1 MKTLRL
7 ITGDQLSRDISAL
20 EDIDPGNDLVFMAEI
35 EDEITSVQHHK
46 QKIVL
51 VLSAMRH
58 FAEALRTEG
67 INVDY
72 IYLEE
77 EGNTGSFSGELLRAI
92 KRHQV
97 EKVIVT
103 EPSEW
108 RVWKMMREFSSTPGI
123 QVEIRTDNRFLC
135 SHDEFS
141 RWASGRKAMRM
152 EHFYR
157 WMRRQTGWLMKDSK
171 PEGGKWNFDA
181 MNRRTLPRNLEIPP
195 RRRVKPDDT
204 TKVVMEL
211 IESRF
216 PAHFGDLETF
226 AWAVTREGAL
236 EALRDFIERRLYS
249 FGDYQDAMK
258 SGENFIFHSALSP
271 YLNLGLLTPREV
283 CLEVIQA
290 YNQGK
295 APLHSVE
302 GFLRQIIGWREYIRG
317 FYWMHMPDYQKTNYF
332 AADRPLPSFYWTG
345 ETDLNCMREA
355 IETTRRNAYA
365 HHIQRLMITGNFALL
380 AGINPAEVEEWY
392 LIVYADAF
400 EWVEL
405 PNTHSMALYADGG
418 LLSSKPYSA
427 SGAYINRMSDYC
439 STCVYNPKTRLG
451 SKACPFNYLY
461 WNFLM
466 VNEELLKNNPRMG
479 LTYRNLNRMDNERRI
494 MIKEQTEDFLARLD
508 SKY

>member
-7 ITGDQLSRDISAL
+7 IMGDQLSRDISAL
-20 EDIDPGNDLVFMAEI
+20 ADLDPDHDLVLMVEV
-35 EDEITSVQHHK
+35 EDEITAVKHHK

-51 VLSAMRH
+51 ILSAMRH
-58 FAEALRTEG
+58 FADNLRAEG

-72 IYLEE
+72 IDLEE
-77 EGNTGSFSGELLRAI
+77 EGNTGSFSGELMRAL

-97 EKVIVT
+97 EKVVVT

-108 RVWKMMREFSSTPGI
+108 RVLQMIREFSSTPSI
-123 QVEIRTDNRFLC
+123 RLEIRDDNRFLC
-135 SHDEFS
+135 SKEAFY
-141 RWASGRKAMRM
+141 RWASGRKTIRM

-157 WMRRQTGWLMKDSK
+157 WMRRQTGWLMQGGK
-171 PEGGKWNFDA
+171 PQGGKWNFDA
-181 MNRRTLPRNLEIPP
+181 MNRRALPRNLEIPP
-195 RRRVKPDDT
+195 RRQIKPGDT
-204 TKVVMEL
+204 TKEVMEL
-211 IESRF
+211 VEKRF
-216 PAHFGDLETF
+216 SDHFGDLETF
-226 AWAVTREGAL
+226 AWAVTREEAL
-236 EALRDFIERRLYS
+236 ECLRDFVARRLYW

-258 SGENFIFHSALSP
+258 SGEHIIFHSALSP

-283 CLEVIQA
+283 CLAVIQA
-290 YNQGK
+290 YDQGK
-295 APLHSVE
+295 PPLHSVE
-302 GFLRQIIGWREYIRG
+302 GFLRQVMGWREYIRG

-332 AADRPLPSFYWTG
+332 AATRPLPAFYWTG
-345 ETDLNCMREA
+345 KTDLNCMREA

-418 LLSSKPYSA
+418 LLSSKPYAA

-439 STCVYNPKTRLG
+439 SKCLYNPKTRLG
-451 SKACPFNYLY
+451 SEACPFNYLY
-461 WNFLM
+461 WYFLM
-466 VNEELLKNNPRMG
+466 VNEELLKESPRLG
-479 LTYRNLNRMDNERRI
+479 LAYRNLERLDNENRTI
-494 MIKEQTEDFLARLD
+494 IKEQAEDFLARLD
-508 SKY
+508 S

>member
-7 ITGDQLSRDISAL
+7 IMGDQLSREISSL
-20 EDIDPGNDLVFMAEI
+20 DDIDSGNDLVLMAEL
-35 EDEITSVQHHK
+35 EDEITSVKHHK

-58 FAEALRTEG
+58 FAEALRAEG
-67 INVDY
+67 IKVDY
-72 IYLEE
+72 INLEE

-92 KRHQV
+92 KRHRV
-97 EKVIVT
+97 GKVIVT

-108 RVWKMMREFSSTPGI
+108 RAWQMMREFSSASG
-123 QVEIRTDNRFLC
+123 VEVEVRSDNRFLC
-135 SHDEFS
+135 SREDFS
-141 RWASGRKAMRM
+141 SWASGRKTIRM

-157 WMRRQTGWLMKDSK
+157 WMRRKTGWLMNGDK
-171 PEGGKWNFDA
+171 PEGGKWNFDS
-181 MNRRTLPRNLEIPP
+181 MNRKTLPHDLEVPP
-195 RRRVKPDDT
+195 RRRVKPDKT
-204 TKVVMEL
+204 TKAVMEL
-211 IESRF
+211 VEKRF
-216 PAHFGDLETF
+216 PAHFGDQDTF
-226 AWAVTREGAL
+226 AWAVTRE
-236 EALRDFIERRLYS
+236 EALASLQDFIDYRLHS

-258 SGENFIFHSALSP
+258 SGEHFIFHSALSP

-283 CLEVIQA
+283 CLKIVQA

-317 FYWMHMPDYQKTNYF
+317 FYWMHMPDYRETNYF

-345 ETDLNCMREA
+345 KTKLNCVRET

-365 HHIQRLMITGNFALL
+365 HHIQRLMVTGNFALL
-380 AGINPAEVEEWY
+380 AGINPVEVEEWY

-418 LLSSKPYSA
+418 LLSSKPYAA
-427 SGAYINRMSDYC
+427 SGAYIKRMSDYC
-439 STCVYNPKTRLG
+439 SKCFYNPKTRLG

-461 WNFLM
+461 WNFLL
-466 VNEELLKNNPRMG
+466 VNEELLRENPRMG
-479 LTYRNLNRMDNERRI
+479 LTYKNLDRMDNERRK
-494 MIKEQTEDFLARLD
+494 MIKEQAEDFLARLD
-508 SKY
+508 SRY

>member
-1 MKTLRL
+1 LKTLRL
-7 ITGDQLSRDISAL
+7 IMGDQLSRDISTLADL
-20 EDIDPGNDLVFMAEI
+20 DPDHDLVLMVEV
-35 EDEITSVQHHK
+35 EEEITAVKHHK

-51 VLSAMRH
+51 ILSAMRH
-58 FAEALRTEG
+58 FADNLRAEG

-72 IYLEE
+72 IDLEE
-77 EGNTGSFSGELLRAI
+77 EGNTGSFSGELMRAL

-108 RVWKMMREFSSTPGI
+108 RVLQMIRECSSIPGI
-123 QVEIRTDNRFLC
+123 QLEIRDDNRFLC
-135 SHDEFS
+135 SKEAFS
-141 RWASGRKAMRM
+141 RWASGRKTTRM

-157 WMRRQTGWLMKDSK
+157 WMRRKTGWLINGDK

-181 MNRRTLPRNLEIPP
+181 MNRKALPRNLEIPS
-195 RRRVKPDDT
+195 RRQIKPGEI
-204 TKVVMEL
+204 TKEVMEL
-211 IESRF
+211 VEKRF
-216 PAHFGDLETF
+216 PGHFGDLKPF
-226 AWAVTREGAL
+226 AWAVTREEAL
-236 EALRDFIERRLYS
+236 ECLRDFIARRLYW

-258 SGENFIFHSALSP
+258 SGEHIIFHSALSP
-271 YLNLGLLTPREV
+271 YLNLGLLTPREI
-283 CLEVIQA
+283 CLAVIQA

-302 GFLRQIIGWREYIRG
+302 GFLRQVMGWREYIRG
-317 FYWMHMPDYQKTNYF
+317 FYWIHMPGYQKTNYF
-332 AADRPLPSFYWTG
+332 AAGRALPAFYWTG
-345 ETDLNCMREA
+345 KTDLNCMREA

-405 PNTHSMALYADGG
+405 PNTHSMALFADGG
-418 LLSSKPYSA
+418 LLSSKPYAA

-439 STCVYNPKTRLG
+439 SSCTYNPKTRIG

-466 VNEELLKNNPRMG
+466 VNEELLRGNPRMG
-479 LTYRNLNRMDNERRI
+479 LIYKNLDRMDNEHRKL
-494 MIKEQTEDFLARLD
+494 IKEQAEDFLARLE
-508 SKY
+508 SEY

>member
-7 ITGDQLSRDISAL
+7 IMGDQLSQDISAL
-20 EDIDPGNDLVFMAEI
+20 EDLDPDHDLVLMAELQ
-35 EDEITSVQHHK
+35 DEITAVKHHK

-51 VLSAMRH
+51 ILSAMRH
-58 FAEALRTEG
+58 FADNLRAEG

-72 IYLEE
+72 IDLEE
-77 EGNTGSFSGELLRAI
+77 EGNTGSFSGELRRAL

-108 RVWKMMREFSSTPGI
+108 RVLQMMREFSSAPDI
-123 QVEIRTDNRFLC
+123 QLEIRDDNRFLC
-135 SHDEFS
+135 SKEAFS
-141 RWASGRKAMRM
+141 RWASGRKTIRM

-157 WMRRQTGWLMKDSK
+157 WMRRHTGWLMPDGK

-181 MNRRTLPRNLEIPP
+181 MNRRALPRNLEIPP
-195 RRRVKPDDT
+195 RRHIKPGDT
-204 TKVVMEL
+204 TKALMEL
-211 IESRF
+211 VEKRF
-216 PAHFGDLETF
+216 PDHFGDLENF
-226 AWAVTREGAL
+226 AWAVTRQEAL
-236 EALRDFIERRLYS
+236 ECLRNFIKRRLYW

-258 SGENFIFHSALSP
+258 SGEHIIFHSALSP

-283 CLEVIQA
+283 CLAVIQA
-290 YNQGK
+290 YNQQK
-295 APLHSVE
+295 APLHSTE
-302 GFLRQIIGWREYIRG
+302 GFLRQIMGWREYIRG

-332 AADRPLPSFYWTG
+332 AAARPLPAFYWTG
-345 ETDLNCMREA
+345 NTDLNCMREA

-418 LLSSKPYSA
+418 LLSSKPYAA

-439 STCVYNPKTRLG
+439 SKCVYNPKTRLG
-451 SKACPFNYLY
+451 SGACPFNYLY
-461 WNFLM
+461 WYFLM
-466 VNEELLKNNPRMG
+466 VNEELLKGNPRLG
-479 LTYRNLNRMDNERRI
+479 LAYRNLERLDNEHRT
-494 MIKEQTEDFLARLD
+494 MTKEQAEDFLARLD
-508 SKY
+508 S